1 MTTNTITLNTAQNVD
16 NIVQAAVALAAK
28 NAAAND
34 AAAMLSS
41 ATQELLRAARVQLLD
56 GLRRNPF
63 LDPTGIVATRLVTA
77 AIDAAYEIDVIDE
90 AIAA

>member
-1 MTTNTITLNTAQNVD
+1 MNTNTRTINPTDVD

-28 NAAAND
+28 NAAANN
-34 AAAMLSS
+34 AAAVVET
-41 ATQELLRAARVQLLD
+41 ARPELLRAARVQLLD

-63 LDPTGIVATRLVTA
+63 FDPTGIVATRLVTA
-77 AIDAAYEIDVIDE
+77 AIDAAETDGTHE